1 MKPTQPVPAPSRLP
15 SDGMFATGSGSGHAG
30 SHTAGEPAAHPRDD
44 NKPPPR
50 SEPEPPSRD
59 PLPDLPDPTE
69 VGEDG

>member
-1 MKPTQPVPAPSRLP
+1 
-15 SDGMFATGSGSGHAG
+15 MFATGPGTGHAG